1 MPDINSTI
9 GTINYVS
16 SLSTSAILLIILVA
30 LAWFVYKENEDRKSK
45 DLIQMKLA
53 DGFDRMATAL
63 EHQNKLYDFLI
74 NDIEHHRV
82 DHAQIQK
89 IGNDIVEIKTVLQN
103 QNKG

>member
-1 MPDINSTI
+1 MDVNASIDMANR
-9 GTINYVS
+9 VS
-16 SLSTSAILLIILVA
+16 SLNTTAILLIILAV
-30 LAWFVYKENEDRKSK
+30 LAWFIYRENEDRKNK
-45 DLIQMKLA
+45 DSVQMKLA

-89 IGNDIVEIKTVLQN
+89 IGNDVSEVKLFLLKKSQ
-103 QNKG
+103 